1 VIHYNWTEQRPT
13 YLIWGLLLTT
23 IINIMIWNE
32 TFLINTYIFGG
43 CGWRWW
49 QDIDDPILPYL
60 TMDVIFHI
68 WQSMTYSI
76 FDNRWHIPYLTI
88 DDIFPYFTDEDL
100 YNDVSNSL
108 STNSRYCDQCQLWR
122 GVIVMSYYLFL
133 YFLLNCIL
141 ERFLAH
147 IYLLFFEILLIHV
160 TYI

>member
-1 VIHYNWTEQRPT
+1 MIHYNWTEQRPT

-60 TMDVIFHI
+60 TIDVIFHI
-68 WQSMTYSI
+68 WQPMTYSHILQMRTFIMMYRTHCQRILDTVISANFEEVWLLWVII
-76 FDNRWHIPYLTI
+76 FFIFLTK
-88 DDIFPYFTDEDL
+88 L
-100 YNDVSNSL
+100 Y
-108 STNSRYCDQCQLWR
+108 SRKVL
-122 GVIVMSYYLFL
+122 GSF
-133 YFLLNCIL
+133 
-141 ERFLAH
+141 
-147 IYLLFFEILLIHV
+147 YLLFFEILLIHV